1 MAEEFQHGDPPEVPE
16 RRAAAANRNLSCTL
30 TDLAK
35 FASFA
40 QGKAAGP

>member
-1 MAEEFQHGDPPEVPE
+1 MAEEFQHDDPPEVPE
-16 RRAAAANRNLSCTL
+16 RREAANRNLSCTL